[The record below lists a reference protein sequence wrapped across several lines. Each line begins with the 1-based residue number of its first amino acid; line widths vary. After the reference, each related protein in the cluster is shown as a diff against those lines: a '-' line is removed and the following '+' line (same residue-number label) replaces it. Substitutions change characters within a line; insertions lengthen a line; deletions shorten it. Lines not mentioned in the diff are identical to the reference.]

1 MLINGKK
8 EKRLGRR
15 EEKRVCPIFS
25 SLGVPTWFLA
35 ASLLSPL
42 ACSSSTVIQKKN
54 KRLLADYATFKAE
67 TIINTG
73 FKITVT

>member
-1 MLINGKK
+1 MLINGNK

-15 EEKRVCPIFS
+15 GKK
-25 SLGVPTWFLA
+25 GVSHFLFVRGSTWFLV

-54 KRLLADYATFKAE
+54 KRLLEHYATFKAE
-67 TIINTG
+67 TIMETG
-73 FKITVT
+73 LKIALK

>member
-25 SLGVPTWFLA
+25 SLAVPPWFLV

-54 KRLLADYATFKAE
+54 KRLLEHYAIFKAE
-67 TIINTG
+67 TIMETG
-73 FKITVT
+73 FKIALK

>member
-1 MLINGKK
+1 MLINSKK

-25 SLGVPTWFLA
+25 SLGVPPWFLV

-54 KRLLADYATFKAE
+54 KRLLEHYATFKAE
-67 TIINTG
+67 TIMETG
-73 FKITVT
+73 LKIALK